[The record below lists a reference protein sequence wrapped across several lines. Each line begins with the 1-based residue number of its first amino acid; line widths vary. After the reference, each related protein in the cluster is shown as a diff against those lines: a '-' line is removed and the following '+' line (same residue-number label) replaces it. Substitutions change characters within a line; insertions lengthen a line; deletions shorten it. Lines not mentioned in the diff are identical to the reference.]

1 MMRVAVLGANG
12 FVGNRI
18 VEMLHLSGEAQ
29 VRPIVRR
36 AAAAA
41 LPRRFDLD
49 VRVADAAD
57 RQGLTAAL
65 QGCDVLVVAV
75 AGDPATIVGT
85 VEPVYAAAQDAGVR
99 RLVYLSSAS
108 VHGQAPVAGV
118 NEDSPLSDRQPM
130 AYNNAKVRAEQ
141 ALARLRRSGSVE
153 TVILRPGIVFGP
165 RSQWVGGWADELSSG
180 QAYVVDGARGACNS
194 IYVDNLVHAVT
205 LAAVAERADGRAYLV
220 GDAEQPSW
228 RDLYGPIA
236 EALGWSLDQLPDLP
250 ASAAVGEA
258 APSRL
263 QRLRRSGPAKALA
276 RLLPRPV
283 RVGVGAG
290 LNAYRARSGPA
301 PGGPP
306 AGPSVSLERSL
317 LQTGSVR
324 IPWIRAEV
332 ELGYAPVVSFDEGL
346 RRSIAW
352 LEYAGYPVVR
362 RKAGRGDELQRSRS
376 YSDL

>member
-1 MMRVAVLGANG
+1 MKRVAVLGANG
-12 FVGNRI
+12 FVGNRL
-18 VEMLHLSGEAQ
+18 VEMLHLAGAAE

-36 AAAAA
+36 ASAAA

-57 RQGLTAAL
+57 RRGLGAAL
-65 QGCDVLVVAV
+65 QGCDVLVIAV
-75 AGDPATIVGT
+75 AGDPETITGT
-85 VEPVYAAAQDAGVR
+85 VEPVYLAAQDAGVR

-108 VHGQAPVAGV
+108 VHGQAPEVGTS
-118 NEDSPLSDRQPM
+118 EDSALSDRQPL

-141 ALARLRRSGSVE
+141 ALARLRQAGSVE
-153 TVILRPGIVFGP
+153 TVILRPGIVYGP
-165 RSQWVGGWADELSSG
+165 RSQWVGGWADELLAG
-180 QAYVVDGARGACNS
+180 EAYVVDGARGACNAV
-194 IYVDNLVHAVT
+194 YVDNLVHAVM
-205 LAAVAERADGRAYLV
+205 LAAASERADGRVYLV
-220 GDAEQPSW
+220 GDREQPSW

-236 EALGWSLDQLPDLP
+236 EALGRSLDQLPDRP
-250 ASAAVGEA
+250 ASAAASESA

-263 QRLRRSGPAKALA
+263 QRLRRAAPVKSLA
-276 RLLPRPV
+276 GMLPRPI

-290 LNAYRARSGPA
+290 LNAYRARRS
-301 PGGPP
+301 PGGRSTG
-306 AGPSVSLERSL
+306 AAVSLERAL
-317 LQTGSVR
+317 LQTASVW
-324 IPWIRAEV
+324 IPWTRAEV

-362 RKAGRGDELQRSRS
+362 RKAGRGDEFQRSRD

>member
-18 VEMLHLSGEAQ
+18 VEMLHLSGAAQ

-57 RQGLTAAL
+57 RPGLALAL
-65 QGCDVLVVAV
+65 QDCDVLVVAV
-75 AGDPATIVGT
+75 AGDPETIVGT
-85 VEPVYAAAQDAGVR
+85 VEPVYQAAQDAGVR

-108 VHGQAPVAGV
+108 VHGQAPAAGV

-141 ALARLRRSGSVE
+141 ALARLRLAGRVE
-153 TVILRPGIVFGP
+153 TVVLRPGIVFGP
-165 RSQWVGGWADELSSG
+165 RSQWVGGWADELLSG

-194 IYVDNLVHAVT
+194 IYVDNLVHAVM
-205 LAAVAERADGRAYLV
+205 LAAVSERADGRVYLV
-220 GDAEQPSW
+220 GDREQPSW
-228 RDLYGPIA
+228 RDLYGPIT
-236 EALGWSLDQLPDLP
+236 EALGRSLDQLPDRP

-263 QRLRRSGPAKALA
+263 QALRRAAPVKALA

-290 LNAYRARSGPA
+290 LNAYRARSGVSSGGRSTEPA
-301 PGGPP
+301 
-306 AGPSVSLERSL
+306 VSLERAL
-317 LQTGSVR
+317 LQTGAVQ

-352 LEYAGYPVVR
+352 LEYAGYPVVSAKGR
-362 RKAGRGDELQRSRS
+362 AGR
-376 YSDL
+376 